1 MIDSGDTW
9 KLGVLFSET
18 GPTAIIERLQRRG
31 TLLAIKEINAAGGVA
46 GRLLEPVLCDPGSVP
61 SEYGVMAEKMI
72 SESCVQVLIG
82 CYMSSARKE
91 VLPVVERRNVLFFYP
106 TLYEGFE
113 YSPNVIYG
121 GACPNQNSVP
131 LASYLLENFGNRFY
145 FIGSDYIY
153 PRESNRVMRNI
164 LRQGGGEVV
173 GEVYV
178 PFDAGT
184 GDFAE
189 IMRDVAEKAPDAIF
203 STTVG
208 ETTVQ
213 LYRAYHAAGQDG
225 RKVPIA
231 SLTAN
236 EAEIAEVGPE
246 IAAGHIT
253 AAPWFNTLDTPASR
267 TFRSNYEREFGP
279 DIQVTSCAE
288 AAYFQTHMFAAA
300 LEKVGSLDPGQLR
313 ECLLGASWDA
323 PQGQV
328 KIDPD
333 NNHTYLHSRIARVD
347 DMGVFVIQREVIRP
361 VKPDPYLVTP
371 DLNDRRLRLRKA
383 TVRTRQS

>member
-31 TLLAIKEINAAGGVA
+31 TLLAIREINAAGGVA
-46 GRLLEPVLCDPGSVP
+46 GRPLEPVVCDPGSVP
-61 SEYGVMAEKMI
+61 SEYGTMAEQMI
-72 SESCVQVLIG
+72 SEHCVQVMIG

-178 PFDAGT
+178 PFDAT
-184 GDFAE
+184 PGDFAE
-189 IMRDVAEKAPDAIF
+189 IMRDVAAKAPDAIF

-208 ETTVQ
+208 DTTVQ
-213 LYRAYHAAGQDG
+213 LYRAYHAAKQDG
-225 RKVPIA
+225 RTVPIA

-236 EAEIAEVGPE
+236 EAEITEVGPE

-267 TFRSNYEREFGP
+267 TFRANYEREFGP

-288 AAYFQTHMFAAA
+288 AAYVQTHMFAAA
-300 LEKVGSLDPGQLR
+300 LEKVGNLDIGQLR

-333 NNHTYLHSRIARVD
+333 NNHTYLHARIARVD
-347 DMGVFVIQREVIRP
+347 DTGSFVIQREVVRP

-371 DLNDRRLRLRKA
+371 DLNDRRLRLRK
-383 TVRTRQS
+383 TPVRTRQS